1 MAEKSEK
8 TNRRVSRTR
17 AALRQALEELTREK
31 GYDSVTIEELTAHAD
46 VGRTTFYLH
55 YRDKEDLL
63 LEQFTELLDE
73 QLVPQFAELSLADW
87 RLTPAGSQ
95 PQAQPFRPV
104 LVIFQHVQENAEL
117 YRLVWRAE
125 NLGKITKRLRSIL
138 VDAIDRIV
146 RLRRQVTPDLMPSI
160 PLDLIASYVAGGLL
174 AAVGWWLE
182 SGGKT
187 SPEEMTTIFQRIF
200 IPGFRQMMA
209 DGNT

>member
-1 MAEKSEK
+1 MADKSEK
-8 TNRRVSRTR
+8 TDRRVSRTR

-31 GYDSVTIEELTAHAD
+31 GYDSVTIEELTARAD

-87 RLTPAGSQ
+87 RLTPVDSQ

-104 LVIFQHVQENAEL
+104 LVIFQHVQENADL

-125 NLGKITKRLRSIL
+125 NVNKITKRLRNIL
-138 VDAIDRIV
+138 EHAIDRIV
-146 RLRRQVTPDLMPSI
+146 RLRRQVTPDLMPSV

-209 DGNT
+209 DGNS